1 MAKFAMIISK
11 CSDLKSVK
19 AFQKKYSEKNLK
31 KNFKCESVFLFDR
44 NVSSWDLF
52 EHKFEIKERTFEKLS
67 WTLLSADKDAL
78 LENLYEYVNYST
90 RKFFIFSDDAMQS
103 MFSFDCLSDDV
114 HVTAFELDQ
123 YSAEDL
129 AEKLDD
135 FSSIEYRVGQL
146 NEAKDLYSSLSS
158 IAEEFDLDIL
168 YRSAEDDVDEALNQA
183 EEDFENLKSD
193 IQRIINSSWTS
204 EVMI

>member
-1 MAKFAMIISK
+1 
-11 CSDLKSVK
+11 
-19 AFQKKYSEKNLK
+19 
-31 KNFKCESVFLFDR
+31 
-44 NVSSWDLF
+44 
-52 EHKFEIKERTFEKLS
+52 
-67 WTLLSADKDAL
+67 